1 MEINSLLTAIVI
13 SLPVVFLVLILS
25 SLGERPFVWKILAVL
40 LAAGAIWRVY
50 DRDFPSFVLFFIFM
64 IVSGLMILY
73 HRQCLR

>member
-40 LAAGAIWRVY
+40 LAAGAIWCLYARE
-50 DRDFPSFVLFFIFM
+50 FPVFVLLFIFM
-64 IVSGLMILY
+64 IVSGLMIAY
-73 HRQCLR
+73 HRQRLK